1 MQLQEN
7 KRQGNVQK
15 ISETEL
21 LTISDSANNKT
32 KESCYGKSESVSK
45 CANKGK
51 EKMVDLIKV
60 VEDNDTII
68 KYSLQEQSYE
78 MSPYWSDDD
87 EDEDV
92 PNNKFMPSWASK
104 HSLSMIISSQ
114 KMDSKTIFPRQSFS
128 DIAKVLLPRRL
139 LL

>member
-1 MQLQEN
+1 
-7 KRQGNVQK
+7 
-15 ISETEL
+15 
-21 LTISDSANNKT
+21 
-32 KESCYGKSESVSK
+32 
-45 CANKGK
+45 
-51 EKMVDLIKV
+51 MVDLIKV

-114 KMDSKTIFPRQSFS
+114 KMDQKTISLAKFLRYCKSSFASEASVIVPTQESGCS
-128 DIAKVLLPRRL
+128 DSPIHFTVRDFVLRHFEDMLWIWIEIG
-139 LL
+139 